1 MGRPLGYGPVRRC
14 VCGYR
19 TTVSIRDLHSRDVGS
34 IPVIRTKIYKIML
47 VKTTIKEE
55 TTIYVGDKLVVMVN
69 EVEVVRHIEDTQD

>member
-1 MGRPLGYGPVRRC
+1 
-14 VCGYR
+14 
-19 TTVSIRDLHSRDVGS
+19 
-34 IPVIRTKIYKIML
+34 ML